1 MYLCSIEKS
10 QKAETVR
17 LADPTGVHHYI
28 PLFQV
33 SGVLTEYKG
42 LQRLKL
48 LLAFILERYS
58 SQFWQKARISYYY
71 YRYTRINGYRKAPST
86 TLSACCFQIENLVT
100 VGDTFGR
107 QDQRM

>member
-58 SQFWQKARISYYY
+58 SQFWKK
-71 YRYTRINGYRKAPST
+71 GP
-86 TLSACCFQIENLVT
+86 NLLLLLPLHSH
-100 VGDTFGR
+100 
-107 QDQRM
+107 QRVP